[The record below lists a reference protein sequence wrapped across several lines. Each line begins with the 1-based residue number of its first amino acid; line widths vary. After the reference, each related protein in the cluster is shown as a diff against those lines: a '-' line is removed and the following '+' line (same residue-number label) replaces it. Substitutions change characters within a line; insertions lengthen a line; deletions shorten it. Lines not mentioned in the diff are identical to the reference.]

1 MKDFS
6 SEVTYKGK
14 KYKLVFN
21 LNVMET
27 IQKEY
32 GTLDKWGKLTDG
44 TEYAKRQY
52 ESETGGREGWDD
64 LKAKDKAKYN
74 GEPDAQAVI
83 YGFTQMINEAI
94 DIDNEENGTDNPPMT
109 LKQVGR
115 LITEIGLA
123 NASETLNNTVIESTK
138 SDEKNA

>member
-1 MKDFS
+1 MNDFS

-32 GTLDKWGKLTDG
+32 GTLDKWGELTDG

-52 ESETGGREGWDD
+52 ERETGSREGWDD
-64 LKAKDKAKYN
+64 LKAKDKAKYT

-123 NASETLNNTVIESTK
+123 NATATLNNTVVESTK
-138 SDEKNA
+138 SNEKNA

>member
-1 MKDFS
+1 MNDFS

-27 IQKEY
+27 IQKKY
-32 GTLDKWGKLTDG
+32 GTLDKWGELTDG

-52 ESETGGREGWDD
+52 ESETGSREGWDD

-83 YGFTQMINEAI
+83 YGFTQMINEGI

-123 NASETLNNTVIESTK
+123 NATATLNNTVVESTK
-138 SDEKNA
+138 SDEKNV

>member
-1 MKDFS
+1 MNDFS

-14 KYKLVFN
+14 KYKIVFN
-21 LNVMET
+21 LNVMEA

-32 GTLDKWGKLTDG
+32 GTLDKWGELTDG

-52 ESETGGREGWDD
+52 ERETGSREGWDD
-64 LKAKDKAKYN
+64 LKAKDKAKYT

-123 NASETLNNTVIESTK
+123 NATATLNNTVVESTK
-138 SDEKNA
+138 SDKKNV